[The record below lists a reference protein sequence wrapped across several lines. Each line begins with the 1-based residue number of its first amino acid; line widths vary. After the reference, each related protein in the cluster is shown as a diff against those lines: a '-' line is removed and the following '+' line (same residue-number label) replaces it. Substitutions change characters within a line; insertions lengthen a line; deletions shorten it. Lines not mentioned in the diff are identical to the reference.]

1 MSYLIDTCAI
11 IDLLTG
17 KLSKMARDWLAS
29 NAEAGLT
36 KTSAVVYYELL
47 FGSNTPKTKRIVED
61 LLRDWTILPVDQ
73 TVASRAATI
82 RRLSKAKG
90 ETIGMAD
97 ALIAAT
103 AQLHELKI
111 VTSDLRGFPKD
122 KSLNLRDLDENNT
135 NATIKVY
142 QFSRQ

>member
-1 MSYLIDTCAI
+1 MVCYLIDTCAI

-29 NAEAGLT
+29 NAEVGLT
-36 KTSAVVYYELL
+36 KTSAVVYHELL
-47 FGSNTPKTKRIVED
+47 FGSNTPKTQRIIED

-97 ALIAAT
+97 ALVAAT

-122 KSLNLRDLDENNT
+122 KSLNLRDLDENNV
-135 NATIKVY
+135 K
-142 QFSRQ
+142 S